1 MKTTYKATF
10 SDGTTAEAK
19 STRKC
24 TVAYKLT
31 TPKGTYTGFS
41 ISAEA
46 AKQQLSSLRIYY
58 IPKYDMSKDAEAAR
72 KENEQYK
79 AASSIEIVPITI

>member
-46 AKQQLSSLRIYY
+46 AKQQLS
-58 IPKYDMSKDAEAAR
+58 PKYDMSKDAEAAR